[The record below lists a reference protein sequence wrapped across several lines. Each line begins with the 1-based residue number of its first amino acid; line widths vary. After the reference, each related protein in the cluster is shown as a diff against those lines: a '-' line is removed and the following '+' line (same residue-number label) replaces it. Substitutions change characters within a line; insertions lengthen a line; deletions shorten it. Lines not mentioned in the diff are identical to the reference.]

1 MKKFFSLFATL
12 LVLTAAVVIGCQLWL
27 HYMTTPWT
35 REIGRAHV

>member
-35 REIGRAHV
+35 DRKSVV